1 MKLLSPQKE
10 EEAVQDEEEDLDNK
24 NESAVEKWQTS
35 CEVIS
40 PLVTSRIIK
49 TLAFPVRRQLCWM
62 FWTVHIERML
72 LLV

>member
-10 EEAVQDEEEDLDNK
+10 EEAVQKEEEEDLDNK
-24 NESAVEKWQTS
+24 NESGVEKWQTS

-49 TLAFPVRRQLCWM
+49 TLAFPLRRQL
-62 FWTVHIERML
+62 R
-72 LLV
+72 